1 VRAAALAALVFAL
14 AACGG
19 GAHGAP
25 DRFSGTWK
33 LAYGRTIPIQRVS
46 AVDGRRAMRAL
57 HATPCGGR
65 AVYFRATYFGGVAH
79 MAACATG
86 DGRVARG
93 RFDDNGITGTIVQRL
108 TAPKRFVAVVHGDGH
123 TPFRITAVRLGGG

>member
-1 VRAAALAALVFAL
+1 VPVLGAALMLVI
-14 AACGG
+14 AACGS
-19 GAHGAP
+19 GARGVP

-33 LAYGRTIPIQRVS
+33 LLDGRTIPIQRVS
-46 AVDGRRAMRAL
+46 AADGRRAMRAL
-57 HATPCGGR
+57 HAAPCGGR

-79 MAACATG
+79 MAACAKG

-123 TPFRITAVRLGGG
+123 APFRITATRVSG